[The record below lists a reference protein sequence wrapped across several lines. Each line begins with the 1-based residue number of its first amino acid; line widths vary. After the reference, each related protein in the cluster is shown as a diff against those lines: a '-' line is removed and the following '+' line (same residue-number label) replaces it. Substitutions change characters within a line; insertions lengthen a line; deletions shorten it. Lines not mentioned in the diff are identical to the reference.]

1 MTTFGNRLPT
11 AQMSLA
17 FVLANTRYWGTV
29 ASRARNQLDR
39 WTRHAV
45 AIPDPALQAV
55 ALANLHEEGFNAQAT
70 ATLATLAPRKDRKL
84 VIDAI
89 VALQVIYDYLDS
101 LIERPL
107 ADPLDDGRRLYHA
120 LIDAVALDT
129 QPRDDYCTNAPWSND
144 GGYLKELVS
153 TVRGALTQLP
163 SIDATIEVSKRA
175 AERCAEA
182 QVRAH
187 AIPALGGA
195 QLEQWATCNARGT
208 GLQWREF
215 IAGAVSSGLAL
226 HALIATAA
234 DPRTTSKQA
243 TTIDELYLSICA
255 MTTMLDGLVDYQQ
268 DLRDTGQA
276 GYIRF
281 HENRDALLQGLDS
294 VIDQAT
300 IGARETP
307 NGPYHLMTLV
317 GIAAYYTSTPTAASA
332 LARPVAEQIRQ
343 DLKPLITPALTVMR
357 IWRSAKHAR
366 TRLDSKWPRGGCSS

>member
-1 MTTFGNRLPT
+1 M
-11 AQMSLA
+11 
-17 FVLANTRYWGTV
+17 
-29 ASRARNQLDR
+29 
-39 WTRHAV
+39 
-45 AIPDPALQAV
+45 

-107 ADPLDDGRRLYHA
+107 ADPLDDGRRLYQA

-153 TVRGALTQLP
+153 TVRGALTRLP

-187 AIPALGGA
+187 AIPTLGGA

-234 DPRTTSKQA
+234 DPRTTSQNKPPP
-243 TTIDELYLSICA
+243 S
-255 MTTMLDGLVDYQQ
+255 
-268 DLRDTGQA
+268 
-276 GYIRF
+276 
-281 HENRDALLQGLDS
+281 
-294 VIDQAT
+294 
-300 IGARETP
+300 
-307 NGPYHLMTLV
+307 
-317 GIAAYYTSTPTAASA
+317 TSSTC
-332 LARPVAEQIRQ
+332 
-343 DLKPLITPALTVMR
+343 
-357 IWRSAKHAR
+357 RSA
-366 TRLDSKWPRGGCSS
+366 P